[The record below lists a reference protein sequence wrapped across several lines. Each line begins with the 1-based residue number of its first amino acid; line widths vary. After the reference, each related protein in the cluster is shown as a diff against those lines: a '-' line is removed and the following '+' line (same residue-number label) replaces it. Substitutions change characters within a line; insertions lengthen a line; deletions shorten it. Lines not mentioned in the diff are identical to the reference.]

1 MSLNIGVFLGS
12 RLGNDN
18 KTLDLI
24 KKFSQWFIEQ
34 KHTLIIGGTD
44 LGLMKILAKQV
55 YIKSCVKAI
64 YTKKAMNSSKKY
76 NFFTELI
83 VVENSA
89 AKKKIFEE
97 NSDLFIAFPGG
108 MGTLDEIIDIINR
121 NLLEEIDKKIF
132 LINENCYWEKLINLM
147 DFFKSK
153 NFFQKKIQKKQIC

>member
-12 RLGNDN
+12 KLGNDN

-44 LGLMKILAKQV
+44 SGLMKILAKQV
-55 YIKSCVKAI
+55 YIKNLCKAI
-64 YTKKAMNSSKKY
+64 YTKKAMNSSKQY

-89 AKKKIFEE
+89 AKKNIFEE

-108 MGTLDEIIDIINR
+108 IGTLDEIIDIINR

-132 LINENCYWEKLINLM
+132 LINENCYWEKFINLM

-153 NFFQKKIQKKQIC
+153 NFFQKI